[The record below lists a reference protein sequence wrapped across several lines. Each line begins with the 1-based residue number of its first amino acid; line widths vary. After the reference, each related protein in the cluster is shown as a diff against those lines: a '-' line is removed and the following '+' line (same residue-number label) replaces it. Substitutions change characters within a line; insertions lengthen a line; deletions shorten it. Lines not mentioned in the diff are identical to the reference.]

1 MKTPIQ
7 FRVLTAILLW
17 FLTKGT
23 MYAQSTCTLNL
34 NIILSQEW
42 IDSFPIRFPGC
53 THLDATLNI
62 QGSMIYSLDSLRQ
75 LEYIRHVKII
85 NTKVRTLSGLENV
98 TSAHQ
103 IEIGRNEELVS
114 VNDLRSLKKVNS
126 LLIFSSPKLLDL
138 QGVQPDS
145 VLSRLSISR
154 NKNLQNLAGLRAK
167 YVYSMFVTNNTMMK
181 NIRMAD
187 IDSVYKIT
195 IRDTQSMT
203 GISFYQPEFV
213 HLESRVL
220 EDISELN
227 QLTNLQRLNLQY
239 MWNVENCAIP
249 IICRNLDKENF
260 LNLQQNAT
268 GCNTIEEIKA
278 ACLVS
283 SHETEI
289 TEKAPVVRPNPF
301 LEKVEIIIPSDKE
314 AVVWQCRITDVN
326 GKLVHTQ
333 ASNPNTSSVEIF
345 TVDWPPGVYFY
356 QLHTHQNKI
365 WKGKFVKIQ

>member
-1 MKTPIQ
+1 M
-7 FRVLTAILLW
+7 F
-17 FLTKGT
+17 FLKGFSF
-23 MYAQSTCTLNL
+23 AQSNFTHNT

-62 QGSMIYSLDSLRQ
+62 EGSKIFSLDSLRQ

-85 NTKVRTLSGLENV
+85 NTKVRTLSGLENI
-98 TSAHQ
+98 TNADK

-114 VNDLRSLKKVNS
+114 VDFRSLKKVNS
-126 LLIFSSPKLLDL
+126 LSIFSSPKLIDL
-138 QGVQPDS
+138 QGVQPDT
-145 VLSRLSISR
+145 VLTRLTIHN
-154 NKNLQNLAGLRAK
+154 NKILQNLDGLRAK
-167 YVYSMFVTNNTMMK
+167 YIYSMFVTNNTMMK

-239 MWNVENCAIP
+239 MWKVENCAIP

-260 LNLQQNAT
+260 LNLRQNAT
-268 GCNTIEEIKA
+268 GCNSVDEIRS

-283 SHETEI
+283 AHETEI
-289 TEKAPVVRPNPF
+289 TEKVPVVRPNPF
-301 LEKVEIIIPSDKE
+301 FEKVEIIIPSDKE
-314 AVVWQCRITDVN
+314 AAVWQCRITDVN